1 MSGMLDGMNGLS
13 TKSTLLVNR
22 LRKLLFPPACLFCR
36 QSLDSDDQ
44 AEGCC
49 ATCFE
54 QIHIWPTA
62 TCMHCGK
69 PMPDGMAPGPC
80 GSCLS
85 HPPAQSR
92 TLNLYGYAGPV
103 RNAVLEWKLQG
114 HEAGVR
120 WLLKAAMPRLSRE
133 IGRDTLLLP
142 VPMPLSRMRKSGQHH
157 AANLCRWL
165 ADERD
170 CDWQWQLLR
179 RRGEQ
184 PRQSSLSGAAR
195 RKNLR
200 HAFHLADGQGV
211 DSSDYRSIC
220 IVDDIMTTGATLH
233 YAARAC
239 RKLGVPVSVLSLART
254 SQRR

>member
-133 IGRDTLLLP
+133 IGRDTLYCPYPCRSRACVKAASIMLP
-142 VPMPLSRMRKSGQHH
+142 IYAAGWLMNAIVTGSGS
-157 AANLCRWL
+157 C
-165 ADERD
+165 
-170 CDWQWQLLR
+170 
-179 RRGEQ
+179 
-184 PRQSSLSGAAR
+184 SGAEASSP
-195 RKNLR
+195 
-200 HAFHLADGQGV
+200 
-211 DSSDYRSIC
+211 DSPPSPVQPDVKICGMLSIWLTAKAWIAVITVRS
-220 IVDDIMTTGATLH
+220 
-233 YAARAC
+233 
-239 RKLGVPVSVLSLART
+239 VSWTIL
-254 SQRR
+254 